1 MDFLKKH
8 YEKLVLAFFLIAF
21 VLLLLYLIQLSN
33 STRAIAEIFILLR
46 EKNPKIDEF
55 EGFLGFVLKKMDSE
69 NTDEM
74 DRTLMEIWAIINKHY
89 PPIED

>member
-1 MDFLKKH
+1 MNMNEETIKSMGKMITAMLP
-8 YEKLVLAFFLIAF
+8 YELGYQAK
-21 VLLLLYLIQLSN
+21 SN
-33 STRAIAEIFILLR
+33 STSAIAEIFMLLR

-74 DRTLMEIWAIINKHY
+74 DKTLMEIWAIINKHY